1 MAEFYSYVDRVREN
15 INQIATA
22 TENIKI
28 LANNYQQ
35 ATTTDQESSQSEKVE
50 ELVKSTNKKVSLPNY
65 KLFYIVLILLLLF
78 FIRLI

>member
-1 MAEFYSYVDRVREN
+1 MTEFYSYVDRVREN

-50 ELVKSTNKKVSLPNY
+50 ELVKSTNKKVRKNFFFNFSIMNLNY
-65 KLFYIVLILLLLF
+65 FYYF
-78 FIRLI
+78 